1 MKKIIINA
9 IAFLFLG
16 ATFGQGTLP
25 MTWSF
30 DDGTTPTGFSAYQ
43 GPAGSK
49 LVYTS
54 SNLINSAPNAL
65 RLDYTGEYVQAH
77 WAGKADTITFYLAG
91 TYYPDPGWQGTVTID
106 ESADGQQWTTVKTFT
121 DNVDNNATQHTVRVS
136 STARYFRIYYKTK
149 ASGYNLAID
158 DIVIKPKAPG
168 QTPELKVYYNGEE
181 QIHEGTALTGNDTLI
196 EFTMENKGI
205 NQTLDISAIT
215 LYGADASDF
224 QILNSVPFSIGA
236 ASSEKLQIRLTD
248 LAVGTHTAAFAI
260 ASNDPDRDTFKLTF
274 STISGEFATEPT
286 AQPAGLNI
294 TAKAFMMT
302 GSATKSD
309 AENYLVLSSI
319 GSSTDEPVDGV
330 SYQRGEY
337 IGNAR
342 VIYSGS
348 DISSLNFDGIV
359 ANTNYSV
366 RVFAFNGYGKWT
378 NYLLNNPL
386 TKDVTTPGLSAGNY
400 YDGIDPE
407 NSTFVSDLR
416 ALINPHRRIY
426 YSNYSSY
433 IVDNFEAHDTTDG
446 QRIVEGFYSGYPH
459 IYSSPFNHNVMSREH
474 TYPYSYMG
482 QASKDSANYSDLYI
496 LYTCHQNKVN
506 AVRSNYPLNNLA
518 SITSEFYGGK
528 FGKDSAGNFAY
539 EPRDFAKGIAARGN
553 FYICAAYHTEAN
565 PFTIPTSNQFVT
577 ELQDQYVLKRWNNDF
592 PPSKW
597 EIARAEYIAQSSVQG
612 NRNPFIDNPDWA
624 CYIDFATM
632 MHNPSGSCTPN
643 QQNKK
648 VEMNAV
654 EINVYPNP
662 SQDIFHVD
670 LNQFN
675 GIGVEVYVL
684 DFYERNIFEGK
695 TNNNSIDLDAS
706 QWASGSYLLLIRDK
720 NGVTAAQSIVKP

>member
-1 MKKIIINA
+1 MKKIILNA
-9 IAFLFLG
+9 VAFLTYG
-16 ATFGQGTLP
+16 VTFGQGTLP
-25 MTWSF
+25 MSWSF
-30 DDGTTPTGFSAYQ
+30 DDGTTPTGFSADQ

-91 TYYPDPGWQGTVTID
+91 TYYPDPGWKGTVTID

-121 DNVDNNATQHTVRVS
+121 DNVDNTATQHTVRVS
-136 STARYFRIYYKTK
+136 STARYFRIYYQSK

-168 QTPELKVYYNGEE
+168 LTPELKVYYNGEE
-181 QIHEGTALTGNDTLI
+181 QIHNGTTLTGNDTLI
-196 EFTMENKGI
+196 EFSLENKGI
-205 NQTLDISAIT
+205 TQSLDISSVS
-215 LYGADASDF
+215 LYGSDASDF
-224 QILNSVPFSIGA
+224 QILNSSPFSISGS
-236 ASSEKLQIRLTD
+236 SSEKLQIRLTD
-248 LAVGTHTAAFAI
+248 LTAGTHSASFAI
-260 ASNDPDRDTFKLTF
+260 VSNDPDRDTFRLNF
-274 STISGEFATEPT
+274 STISGEYATEPS
-286 AQPAGLNI
+286 AQATGLNI
-294 TAKAFMMT
+294 TAKAFSMT

-319 GSSTDEPVDGV
+319 GSSTDGPVDGV

-342 VIYSGS
+342 VIYSGA
-348 DISSLNFDGIV
+348 DISSINFDGIV
-359 ANTNYSV
+359 ANTAYSI

-378 NYLLNNPL
+378 NYLSTNP
-386 TKDVTTPGLSAGNY
+386 TSKDVTTPGLSAGNY
-400 YDGIDPE
+400 YNGIDPE
-407 NSTFVSDLR
+407 SSSFVTDLR

-433 IVDNFEAHDTTDG
+433 IVDNFEARDTTDG

-459 IYSSPFNHNVMSREH
+459 IYSPPFNHNVMSREH

-482 QASKDSANYSDLYI
+482 QASKDSSNYSDLYI

-518 SITSEFYGGK
+518 SVTSEFYSGK

-539 EPRDFAKGIAARGN
+539 EPRDFAKGIAARAN

-565 PFTIPTSNQFVT
+565 PFTIPTANQFVT

-632 MHNPSGSCTPN
+632 MHNPSGSCTPDE
-643 QQNKK
+643 QNKNIVVK
-648 VEMNAV
+648 AV
-654 EINVYPNP
+654 DINVYPNP

-670 LNQFN
+670 LTQFKGN
-675 GIGVEVYVL
+675 TVDVYVL
-684 DFYERNIFEGK
+684 DFYERNIFES
-695 TNNNSIDLDAS
+695 TTSNSSIDLNAS
-706 QWASGSYLLLIRDK
+706 KWASGNYLLLIRGQ